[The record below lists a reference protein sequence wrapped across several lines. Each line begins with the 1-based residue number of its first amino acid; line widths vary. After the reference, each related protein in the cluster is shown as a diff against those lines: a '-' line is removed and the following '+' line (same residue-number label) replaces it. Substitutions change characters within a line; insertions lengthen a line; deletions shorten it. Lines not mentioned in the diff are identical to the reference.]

1 MNLLKKGNSN
11 ENMISSLSQSTFAT
25 YIKDL
30 RIQKKIKQKDMAK
43 KLLTTP
49 SRYSKIEGGYQE
61 PTFVELQ
68 IICREL
74 DINLNELF
82 KKEA

>member
-1 MNLLKKGNSN
+1 MKN
-11 ENMISSLSQSTFAT
+11 ISYQTFAT

-82 KKEA
+82 KKEAF